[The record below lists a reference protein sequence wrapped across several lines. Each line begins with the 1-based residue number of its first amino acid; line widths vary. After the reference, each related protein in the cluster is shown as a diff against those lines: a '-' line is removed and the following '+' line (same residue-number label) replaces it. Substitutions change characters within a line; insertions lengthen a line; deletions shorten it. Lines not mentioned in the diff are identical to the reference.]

1 MPCLQKG
8 EDGNAVPDK
17 LKLIFKDTI
26 LVCFIVIM
34 KILKYYVDRI
44 SMPGLSGALSIL
56 IFFLRFNY
64 FLFYAFVIERKHF
77 AYLTL
82 FKAFLC

>member
-8 EDGNAVPDK
+8 EDGNAVPNK

-34 KILKYYVDRI
+34 KILKYYVARI
-44 SMPGLSGALSIL
+44 SMPGLSGVLSIL
-56 IFFLRFNY
+56 IFFCGLIIFY
-64 FLFYAFVIERKHF
+64 FM
-77 AYLTL
+77 
-82 FKAFLC
+82 FLLLKGSISLI